1 MSYQFKISS
10 LFLWYFTACSLPPMI
25 KHGDY
30 MCHPQPCD
38 RYIHGTVVEYYC
50 YPGYSLANDYKY
62 ITCQYGQWFPQMQF
76 YCIKDGKL
84 ACISFSKRLQTF
96 YLEQCILMNF
106 AH

>member
-1 MSYQFKISS
+1 
-10 LFLWYFTACSLPPMI
+10 MI
-25 KHGDY
+25 EHGDY

-84 ACISFSKRLQTF
+84 ACISFNKTLQTF
-96 YLEQCILMNF
+96 LFGTSQSDEPYKLAQGMCNEK
-106 AH
+106 